1 MPLLVR
7 RYIQAVTGIT
17 MIGIGVAFNYM
28 ANLGLGPWGVLHDG
42 ISKTID
48 ITYGQAGIMTSL
60 ISLLLWIPLKQK
72 PGIATI
78 FDAFWIG
85 LTADFVINIIPDAPS
100 LVIQII
106 YLITGITLIGL
117 GTAIYVGGDLGA
129 GPRDGIMVGLEKL
142 GLKIGTART
151 LLEFVAFSIGFLLGG
166 KIGIASIIIVLSI
179 GRVLQIFMPYFDL
192 RKKAYLIFIYI
203 FKQVK
208 WY

>member
-1 MPLLVR
+1 MPLLAR

-42 ISKTID
+42 ISKTIS
-48 ITYGQAGIMTSL
+48 ITYGQAGILTSL

-85 LTADFVINIIPDAPS
+85 LTADFVINIIPDAQS
-100 LVIQII
+100 LLIQII

-179 GRVLQIFMPYFDL
+179 GRVLQVFMPYFDL
-192 RKKAYLIFIYI
+192 RK
-203 FKQVK
+203 
-208 WY
+208 

>member
-1 MPLLVR
+1 MPLLAR

-42 ISKTID
+42 ISKTIS
-48 ITYGQAGIMTSL
+48 ITYGQAGILTSL

-85 LTADFVINIIPDAPS
+85 LTADFIINIIPDAQS
-100 LVIQII
+100 LLIQII

-179 GRVLQIFMPYFDL
+179 GRVLQVFMPYFDL
-192 RKKAYLIFIYI
+192 RK
-203 FKQVK
+203 
-208 WY
+208 